1 MEISALLD
9 IRHCPKLQSCA
20 ILRKTNDADDHNK
33 KLRPKRD
40 KNDKNDLLKEQFWGL
55 TIVAMFDKI

>member
-40 KNDKNDLLKEQFWGL
+40 KNDKNDLLKEQF
-55 TIVAMFDKI
+55 